1 MNTVN
6 KKLIDSIFELASKTD
21 MTFATCVNSCLY
33 GRKRQA
39 QDVSIISGVLLTFEW
54 GNFVTRFTQIITTLM
69 KRKAELDTTYKNV
82 YKDVFG
88 SVKEGMYQD
97 LNLECVCEVLDE
109 FEEIYQSLE
118 VLRVLGLQHDFEG
131 MNENLVSAIKN
142 YTYYRDLAHARVIGF
157 NVEFYNFLKNGNTSN
172 HA

>member
-6 KKLIDSIFELASKTD
+6 KKLINSIFELASKTD
-21 MTFATCVNSCLY
+21 MTFATCVDSCLY

-39 QDVSIISGVLLTFEW
+39 QDVSIISSVLLTFEW
-54 GNFVTRFTQIITTLM
+54 GNFVERFTLIITTLM
-69 KRKAELDTTYKNV
+69 KRKAELDTTYKMV

-118 VLRVLGLQHDFEG
+118 VLRVLGLRHDFEG
-131 MNENLVSAIKN
+131 MNKKLVSAIKN
-142 YTYYRDLAHARVIGF
+142 YSYYRDLAYTRVIGF
-157 NVEFYNFLKNGNTSN
+157 NVDFYNFLKNGNTSN